1 MRQRNA
7 ANAVAPV
14 SKGRRDM
21 SVPPLPMSPT
31 KWFGRVMEAI
41 NAPAYVAAT
50 NSLPLEGAAL
60 EIGFGTGKVIE
71 ILLKR
76 GRYQLVAGIDPT
88 PAMVDFASNRSVIRH
103 AGARVDLRLGSDAV
117 LPWPERSFS
126 VVLALHCFQFWSDPT
141 SSMREVRRVLKPE
154 GVFRLV
160 LREHGKAPPAWLPN
174 PVSRSGDEIG
184 GLRELLQSSGFDC
197 ELDIGELTVVT
208 ARPRQD

>member
-1 MRQRNA
+1 
-7 ANAVAPV
+7 
-14 SKGRRDM
+14 M

-50 NSLPLEGAAL
+50 SRLPLEGAAL

-76 GRYQLVAGIDPT
+76 GRYELVAGVDPT
-88 PAMVDFASNRSVIRH
+88 PEMVDFALKRSVVRQ

-117 LPWPERSFS
+117 LPWPECSFS

-141 SSMREVRRVLKPE
+141 RSMREVRRVLRPE

-160 LREHGKAPPAWLPN
+160 LRDHGKTPPAWLPN
-174 PVSRSGDEIG
+174 PISRSGDEIG
-184 GLRELLQSSGFDC
+184 GLRELLQSSRFDC
-197 ELDIGELTVVT
+197 ELDIGELTLVT